1 MYASSAKLSVSS
13 SSTQLPGEN
22 DALLLDDDVPEPSP
36 AEERGGG
43 AQGTAG
49 RARQRQQGHG
59 GVK

>member
-1 MYASSAKLSVSS
+1 M
-13 SSTQLPGEN
+13 QLPGPN
-22 DALLLDDDVPEPSP
+22 VALLLDHDVPEPPS
-36 AEERGGG
+36 EERGGG

>member
-1 MYASSAKLSVSS
+1 M
-13 SSTQLPGEN
+13 QLPGQN
-22 DALLLDDDVPEPSP
+22 DALLLDHDVPEPPS
-36 AEERGGG
+36 EERGGG